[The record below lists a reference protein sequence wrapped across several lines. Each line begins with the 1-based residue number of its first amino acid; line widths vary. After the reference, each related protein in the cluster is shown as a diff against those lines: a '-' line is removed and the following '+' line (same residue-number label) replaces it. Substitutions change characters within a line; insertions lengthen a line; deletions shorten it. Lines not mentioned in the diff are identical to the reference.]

1 MSAPF
6 NPELMRSLD
15 ATHIGTIGEYFVAS
29 VLGGYGYEVI
39 HAAGKGYDLLV
50 MPVGHGDHPIRVDVK
65 TKSHDDGHRVFSIKK
80 GKTTTFRGY
89 ESGSCDLFAL
99 LCLEDM
105 SLSFDLCEDFD
116 GKGSLYLNREA
127 HKRVDPYDS
136 WRGAVQRLLS
146 RNGNAPQSGRHI
158 EAA

>member
-1 MSAPF
+1 MSVPF
-6 NPELMRSLD
+6 NPELMKALD

-50 MPVGHGDHPIRVDVK
+50 MDVDHADHPIRVDVK

-89 ESGSCDLFAL
+89 ESKSCDLFAL

-116 GKGSLYLNREA
+116 GKGSLYLNREV
-127 HKRVDPYDS
+127 HRGTDPYDS
-136 WRGAVQRLLS
+136 WRGAVQRLPS
-146 RNGNAPQSGRHI
+146 RNSTASQSGRHI
-158 EAA
+158 AA